1 MTDANEPLPYASAPV
16 EQPPVIYPD
25 MGPYP
30 RGFRPRR
37 GLNWGY
43 LGLLYT
49 SFYLCRF
56 NLSVANKAI
65 SDQYHFSYSEMSRI
79 IFTSTLVYAFGQIIN
94 GLITDRIGGKKAMLI
109 GAAGTII
116 MNVLF
121 GAASVWGILGLFIA
135 IRGIDGYFQSFG
147 APGMTKIK
155 TAWFAKTERGGFAG
169 IFGFMINLGR
179 LGIFNFG
186 PALLAGFTLF
196 GMVHVGPLHWKW
208 LFWGPS
214 IVCGV
219 VAVAMAFGAK
229 ETPEQNGFMPVEAYT
244 PAKPTRA
251 TIIRSVIIGTGVALV
266 FGSIFWAYHHQIPV
280 ATLTAA
286 LNKNDKITAI
296 QISPLR
302 EPLVAGKTI
311 NMVTTNNSMSVTLSS
326 AAAAG
331 DTTLKVQPLDANSNY
346 TVGETA
352 TISKLD
358 AMEMGVLL
366 VAAIIMIFI
375 VLHLMAGAFKPDY
388 AAIKA
393 ANAEVSAATRA
404 DFSTALKLIVV
415 NPAVWLVAAAYACTG
430 AVRNPIDSW
439 FPRYMQE
446 FHHTAQSSSLFQTLA
461 FCIPIAGS
469 AGSLLSGYISD
480 KLFHGARSPVAAGL
494 YLIEIAIVGFASFF
508 ATTPEMGV
516 FFLVALS
523 FTANATHSILGTAAA
538 MDIGGRKMTGFASG
552 VIDSFQYFGASIGLW
567 ALGHLLDQYGWK
579 AYFPYMIPFGIIGFC
594 LMVFGRGVI
603 SRNSRR

>member
-1 MTDANEPLPYASAPV
+1 MNDAAVSAVP
-16 EQPPVIYPD
+16 ESKP
-25 MGPYP
+25 PYP

-56 NLSVANKAI
+56 NLSVANKSI
-65 SDQYHFSYSEMSRI
+65 SDQYHFNYSQMSEI

-109 GAAGTII
+109 GAAGTIL
-116 MNVLF
+116 MNILF

-135 IRGIDGYFQSFG
+135 IRGVDGYFQSFG

-196 GMVHVGPLHWKW
+196 GMVHVDPLHWKW

-214 IVCGV
+214 IVCAV

-229 ETPEQNGFMPVEAYT
+229 ETPEQNGFKPVEEYT

-251 TIIRSVIIGTGVALV
+251 TVARCIIIGSGVALV

-280 ATLTAA
+280 GSLTTA
-286 LNKNDKITAI
+286 LSKQQTKITSLDI
-296 QISPLR
+296 TPLST
-302 EPLVAGKTI
+302 PLVAGKMI
-311 NMVTTNNSMSVTLSS
+311 NLVTDNNSMSVSLSQP
-326 AAAAG
+326 AAAG
-331 DTTLKVQPLDANSNY
+331 ATTLHVVSFDANSNY
-346 TVGETA
+346 AVGETA
-352 TISKLD
+352 KISQLD
-358 AMEMGVLL
+358 GMEMGVLL
-366 VAAIIMIFI
+366 VAAIIVIFI
-375 VLHLMAGAFKPDY
+375 VLHFMASAFKPDP
-388 AAIKA
+388 AAIRA
-393 ANAEVSAATRA
+393 ANDTVGAATRA
-404 DFSTALKLIVV
+404 DFSTAMKLIVA
-415 NPAVWLVAAAYACTG
+415 NPAVWIVAAAYACTG

-446 FHHTAQSSSLFQTLA
+446 FHHTGQSSSLFQTLA
-461 FCIPIAGS
+461 FFIPVAGS
-469 AGSLLSGYISD
+469 AGSLLSGYVSD

-494 YLIEIAIVGFASFF
+494 YLIEIGIVACASFF
-508 ATTPEMGV
+508 ATTPAMGV

-567 ALGHLLDQYGWK
+567 ALGHLLDKYGWK

-594 LMVFGRGVI
+594 LMVFGRGII
-603 SRNSRR
+603 SRNSQR

>member
-1 MTDANEPLPYASAPV
+1 MTDAIDDAAITAGP
-16 EQPPVIYPD
+16 
-25 MGPYP
+25 PYP

-56 NLSVANKAI
+56 NLSVANKSI
-65 SDQYHFSYSEMSRI
+65 SDQYHFTYSEMSRI

-109 GAAGTII
+109 GAAGTIT
-116 MNVLF
+116 MNILF

-196 GMVHVGPLHWKW
+196 GMIRVDPLHWKW

-214 IVCGV
+214 IVCAF
-219 VAVAMAFGAK
+219 VAICMAFGVK
-229 ETPEQNGFMPVEAYT
+229 ETPEENGFLPVEEYT
-244 PAKPTRA
+244 PVNPTPA
-251 TIIRSVIIGTGVALV
+251 TLVRSFIIGAIV
-266 FGSIFWAYHHQIPV
+266 FLLFGTIFWQYHR
-280 ATLTAA
+280 
-286 LNKNDKITAI
+286 DKIGT
-296 QISPLR
+296 
-302 EPLVAGKTI
+302 
-311 NMVTTNNSMSVTLSS
+311 M
-326 AAAAG
+326 
-331 DTTLKVQPLDANSNY
+331 D
-346 TVGETA
+346 
-352 TISKLD
+352 
-358 AMEMGVLL
+358 MGVLVL
-366 VAAIIMIFI
+366 AAIVLIFI
-375 VLHLMAGAFKPDY
+375 VLHIMARAFTPDPEVVR
-388 AAIKA
+388 AAKEDVA
-393 ANAEVSAATRA
+393 SATRA
-404 DFSTALKLIVV
+404 DFATAMRLIVV
-415 NPAVWLVAAAYACTG
+415 NPAVWVVAAAYACTG

-439 FPRYMQE
+439 FARYMQE
-446 FHHTAQSSSLFQTLA
+446 AHNTGLKTSLFQLLA
-461 FCIPIAGS
+461 FLIPIAGS
-469 AGSLLSGYISD
+469 AGSLLSGYVSD
-480 KLFHGARSPVAAGL
+480 KLFKGARSPVAAGL
-494 YLIEIAIVGFASFF
+494 YLTEICIVSFAAFF
-508 ATTPEMGV
+508 ANTPERAV

-552 VIDSFQYFGASIGLW
+552 VIDSFQYFGATIGLW
-567 ALGHLLDQYGWK
+567 GLGHLLDRYGWK

-594 LMVFGRGVI
+594 LMIFGRGI
-603 SRNSRR
+603 IARNSQR

>member
-1 MTDANEPLPYASAPV
+1 MAAFDHSPENPGQS
-16 EQPPVIYPD
+16 
-25 MGPYP
+25 YP

-65 SDQYHFSYSEMSRI
+65 RDQYHFDYAQMSRI

-109 GAAGTII
+109 GAAGTIL

-179 LGIFNFG
+179 LGIYTFG

-196 GMVHVGPLHWKW
+196 GMVRVDPLHWKW

-214 IVCGV
+214 IVCGIM
-219 VAVAMAFGAK
+219 AIAMAFGIK
-229 ETPEQNGFMPVEAYT
+229 ETPEENGFLPVEQYK
-244 PAKPTRA
+244 PANPTAA
-251 TIIRSVIIGTGVALV
+251 TIVRSTITGSIVAII
-266 FGSIFWAYHHQIPV
+266 FISIFWCYHHETTC
-280 ATLTAA
+280 ATLAA
-286 LNKNDKITAI
+286 PLAKAEKNVTSLS
-296 QISPLR
+296 ISPLN
-302 EPLVAGKTI
+302 EPLKI
-311 NMVTTNNSMSVTLSS
+311 YTTVTLVSKTDS
-326 AAAAG
+326 TSAVINAAAPAG
-331 DTTLKVQPLDANSNY
+331 TTTLSVEKFDSNGNY
-346 TVGETA
+346 EVGAIAET
-352 TISKLD
+352 SMLD
-358 AMEMGVLL
+358 AMELAVL
-366 VAAIIMIFI
+366 VAAAIVVIFI
-375 VLHLMAGAFKPDY
+375 VLHIMANVFVPDPEMIR
-388 AAIKA
+388 AAKEDVA
-393 ANAEVSAATRA
+393 TATRA
-404 DFSTALKLIVV
+404 DFSTAMRLIVV
-415 NPAVWLVAAAYACTG
+415 NPAVWIVAAAYACTG

-439 FPRYMQE
+439 FASYMQE
-446 FHHTAQSSSLFQTLA
+446 AHDTSQVSSLFQTLA
-461 FCIPIAGS
+461 FLIPIAGS
-469 AGSLLSGYISD
+469 AGSLLSGYVSD
-480 KLFHGARSPVAAGL
+480 KLFKGERSPVAACL
-494 YLIEIAIVGFASFF
+494 YLTEIAIVAFASFYSN
-508 ATTPEMGV
+508 TPDRAV

-552 VIDSFQYFGASIGLW
+552 VIDSFQYFGASLGLW
-567 ALGHLLDQYGWK
+567 GLGHLLDHYGWK

-594 LMVFGRGVI
+594 LMIFGRGII
-603 SRNSRR
+603 SRNSQR